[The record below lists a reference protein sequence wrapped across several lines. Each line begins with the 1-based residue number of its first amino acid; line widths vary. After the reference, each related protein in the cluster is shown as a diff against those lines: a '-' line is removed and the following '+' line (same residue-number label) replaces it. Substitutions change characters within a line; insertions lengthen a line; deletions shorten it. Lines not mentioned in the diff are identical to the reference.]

1 MYIEIQEDSNGAKQT
16 KGYINFY
23 ILNFPSE
30 KIEEIFSHDELMNL
44 TVWLV
49 VDLKQNASPIN
60 QIYQWESIF

>member
-49 VDLKQNASPIN
+49 VDPK
-60 QIYQWESIF
+60 